1 MNARRN
7 PLIMLKSE
15 VASETKTL
23 SKTKVLSKT
32 ITGRVNSSEDTW
44 QKIHHDAVE
53 ESRAA
58 IKAYD
63 EDKSRKY
70 RIEEGLCK
78 YCYYIMR
85 GHTFAGQMITHTNC
99 HECGKEMVFPT
110 TMTDALC
117 LECAKKLNLCKH
129 CGATM
134 D

>member
-1 MNARRN
+1 MNARKN
-7 PLIMLKSE
+7 PLIMLKPE
-15 VASETKTL
+15 VASETKTF
-23 SKTKVLSKT
+23 SKTKVISKT
-32 ITGRVNSSEDTW
+32 ITGRINSSEDTW

-53 ESRAA
+53 ERRAA

-70 RIEEGLCK
+70 RLEEGLCK

-85 GHTFAGQMITHTNC
+85 GGIFAGQMITHSNC